1 MPTKQSASPASPGK
15 MKWTAEAE
23 RDLLLLLVQ
32 MYVTKIDYQEVARR
46 MGGVSVEGVSR
57 HIRRI
62 RKDANLKGI
71 TGAKGVK
78 RESMDFEC
86 EEGEMKMEDS

>member
-1 MPTKQSASPASPGK
+1 MPTKQFASPASPGK

>member
-1 MPTKQSASPASPGK
+1 MPTKQFASPASPGK
-15 MKWTAEAE
+15 MKWTTEAE

-62 RKDANLKGI
+62 RKDPNLKGI
-71 TGAKGVK
+71 TVAKGVK